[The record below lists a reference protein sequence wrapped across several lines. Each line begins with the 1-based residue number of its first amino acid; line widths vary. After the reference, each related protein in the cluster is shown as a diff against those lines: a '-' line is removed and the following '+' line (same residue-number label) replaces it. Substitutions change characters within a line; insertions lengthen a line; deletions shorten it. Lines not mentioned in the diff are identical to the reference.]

1 MNPQSQSCDFEERIC
16 TQTANSRRRLQ
27 HYGSEASPPAI
38 FKVPENNKNMT
49 THNEEPIHDYAQ
61 RLTRHKRNIKQL
73 PNGET
78 ALQFL
83 NHLGAIGLSL
93 ARVTKYATH
102 LPPLLRMTNID
113 LKTITKSEV
122 ETIVAEINNSKQ
134 KAWTKHDKK
143 LILRKLIQYA
153 KKGSCAKGTP
163 LPKEV
168 SWISLTLKE
177 TSPRVTPENL
187 LTHEDFANIIKATTN
202 KRDKAMIYV
211 LFEAALRPGE
221 LLTMHIS
228 SVLFKEEYCLIT
240 ANGKTG
246 IKHIPL
252 VTSCKPILEWLDDHP
267 NRRDIDAPLWCALD
281 RNHIG
286 KRLSYRHFRMIIK
299 RLAKK
304 AGITKDIWPYLYR
317 HTSLTAMAKVFTEAR
332 LEQFAGWTYGSKMT
346 SRYVHFSARDLESAI
361 LELHGLKT
369 TTKDTG
375 VITLTNC
382 PRCGNKNS
390 IGKMRC
396 TTCGMVLDKETA
408 LKLEANQKQREK
420 EADKAREKEAGE
432 FKDRIAKLEDVLSV
446 LLQTQQ
452 SKSSPLLQQ

>member
-1 MNPQSQSCDFEERIC
+1 MINTDI
-16 TQTANSRRRLQ
+16 
-27 HYGSEASPPAI
+27 
-38 FKVPENNKNMT
+38 
-49 THNEEPIHDYAQ
+49 
-61 RLTRHKRNIKQL
+61 
-73 PNGET
+73 
-78 ALQFL
+78 
-83 NHLGAIGLSL
+83 
-93 ARVTKYATH
+93 
-102 LPPLLRMTNID
+102 
-113 LKTITKSEV
+113 KTITKSEV
-122 ETIVAEINNSKQ
+122 EAIVADINNSKQ

-143 LILRKLIQYA
+143 LILRKLVQYA

-187 LTHEDFANIIKATTN
+187 LTQEDFANIIKVTTN

-252 VTSCKPILEWLDDHP
+252 VTSCKPLLEWLDDHP

-281 RNHIG
+281 RNHLG

-299 RLAKK
+299 RLAQK
-304 AGITKDIWPYLYR
+304 ADLKKDIWPYLYR

-346 SRYVHFSARDLESAI
+346 SRYVHFSARDLEDAI

-369 TTKDTG
+369 TTKNTG
-375 VITLTNC
+375 IITQTDC
-382 PRCGNKNS
+382 PRCGNKNP
-390 IGKMRC
+390 IGKTRC
-396 TTCGMVLDKETA
+396 TTCGMILDKETA
-408 LKLEANQKQREK
+408 LKAEATERQKEK
-420 EADKAREKEAGE
+420 EKEE
-432 FKDRIAKLEDVLSV
+432 ILVKKNKEVQNRVEKLEELMSV
-446 LLQTQQ
+446 LIQTHQN
-452 SKSSPLLQQ
+452 KTHPLQQQ